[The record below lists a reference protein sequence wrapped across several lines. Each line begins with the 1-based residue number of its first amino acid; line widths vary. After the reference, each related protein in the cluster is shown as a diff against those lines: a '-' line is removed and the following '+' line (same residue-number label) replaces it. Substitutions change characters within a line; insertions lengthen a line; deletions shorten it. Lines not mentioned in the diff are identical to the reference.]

1 MSRPNEMQREAGSV
15 RMGPGAA
22 SLILIFVMLAL
33 SILAM
38 LTLVNARNDEQIS
51 ERSARVTEA
60 VYELEAQAQRIYGKI
75 LYACREADEKLRQ
88 DAVGLSSEVAAR
100 LNEEAGDEM
109 PRLNAQGDTISW
121 TVTDGVRSFEC
132 AVRLT
137 GEDGKQAEWIRH
149 QMNMDGIWTED
160 EWNF

>member
-1 MSRPNEMQREAGSV
+1 MTEQPARPEEAQ
-15 RMGPGAA
+15 AQA
-22 SLILIFVMLAL
+22 QA
-33 SILAM
+33 
-38 LTLVNARNDEQIS
+38 Q
-51 ERSARVTEA
+51 
-60 VYELEAQAQRIYGKI
+60 LEAQAQRIYGKI

-109 PRLNAQGDTISW
+109 PRLNAQGDTILW
-121 TVTDGVRSFEC
+121 TVTDGIRSFEC